1 MIFVIIT
8 GSIIGFRS
16 GWPGYSIPDGYFP
29 FGVNG
34 MLAGSATVFFA
45 YIGFDAVASTAEE
58 VKNPQRDLPLGIGIA
73 LSLCCVLYM
82 LVSVVIVGL
91 VPYYAMDPDTPIS
104 SAFSS
109 HGMQWAVYII
119 TAGAIT
125 ALCATLLG
133 SMLPQVS
140 SLQLGQIVDDSD
152 GIPLQ
157 LFSDHESPFLP
168 RTCKNM

>member
-1 MIFVIIT
+1 MTRVDLIH
-8 GSIIGFRS
+8 FR
-16 GWPGYSIPDGYFP
+16 
-29 FGVNG
+29 V
-34 MLAGSATVFFA
+34 
-45 YIGFDAVASTAEE
+45 
-58 VKNPQRDLPLGIGIA
+58 
-73 LSLCCVLYM
+73 
-82 LVSVVIVGL
+82 
-91 VPYYAMDPDTPIS
+91 YYR
-104 SAFSS
+104 
-109 HGMQWAVYII
+109 YII